1 MAFLATPSAA
11 VEWTRPSVIRRHF
24 HYSSKLFRVEIIHMS
39 AGTGFQCSLLS
50 HPGKTFF
57 MKHLGDEFL
66 RPVNYDKGIGKGH
79 IPQNITSERFF
90 FFLFFKFNFMW
101 FGQ

>member
-11 VEWTRPSVIRRHF
+11 VAWTHPSVIRQHF
-24 HYSSKLFRVEIIHMS
+24 HYSSELFRVEIIHMS
-39 AGTGFQCSLLS
+39 AGTWFQFSLLS

-66 RPVNYDKGIGKGH
+66 RSVNYDKGIRKGRV
-79 IPQNITSERFF
+79 PQNITLEKLF
-90 FFLFFKFNFMW
+90 FFLFFLI
-101 FGQ
+101 